1 MNIRLTAEKS
11 KSTLHRQ
18 YQIARR
24 PATKKL
30 SKFSSENQS
39 RSSTLQYLCQ
49 CASTCV
55 SGTQIGTRQ
64 QARCSTRSKCSS
76 KNLLRIFSIR
86 LQEGQWRQVTRRKM
100 LNAVQVCLAL
110 SLAQL
115 NQCCTSPYTRTE
127 MEKRSMTAAGQY
139 VGARRFRRGK
149 TDQMLPTVSRQQE
162 EQFKRWL
169 KNMFPNFNQTKLLP
183 ALPPMGRGEKMK
195 LLQW

>member
-1 MNIRLTAEKS
+1 M
-11 KSTLHRQ
+11 
-18 YQIARR
+18 
-24 PATKKL
+24 
-30 SKFSSENQS
+30 
-39 RSSTLQYLCQ
+39 STLQYLCQ

-76 KNLLRIFSIR
+76 KNLLRIRTLHDQYQIAR
-86 LQEGQWRQVTRRKM
+86 RRVTARKM
-100 LNAVQVCLAL
+100 FNAVQVCLVL
-110 SLAQL
+110 SSWAQL

-139 VGARRFRRGK
+139 VDARRFRRGR